1 MLIGTAICLVSIAV
15 LLAVPVTLSYQ
26 LSRRQAL
33 EATVK
38 LRWMFGL
45 VRLELPLTPRR
56 PAASKRGSGTRR
68 KRQDEATGR
77 GKNAIAVIRHHAFRK
92 RLVRFLRDVWGAVHM
107 QGLRLRVR
115 IGLGDPADT
124 GQLWAVMGPLSG
136 ILATIQSASIEI
148 EPEFVDPVFELDSS
162 GTIHLVPLRM
172 IYLGLGL
179 AASPSFWQ
187 GIRKMR

>member
-1 MLIGTAICLVSIAV
+1 MLIGTAICLVGLAV

-33 EATVK
+33 EANVK

-45 VRLELPLTPRR
+45 VRLELPLTPPR
-56 PAASKRGSGTRR
+56 PVASKRGSGNRK
-68 KRQDEATGR
+68 KRQDVATGR
-77 GKNAIAVIRHHAFRK
+77 GTNAIAAIRNRAFRK
-92 RLVRFLRDVWGAVHM
+92 RVIKFLRDVWGAVHM

-136 ILATIQSASIEI
+136 ILATTQSASIEI
-148 EPEFVDPVFELDSS
+148 EPEFIDPVFELDSS
-162 GTIHLVPLRM
+162 GTVHLVPLRM

-179 AASPSFWQ
+179 VASPSFWQ
-187 GIRKMR
+187 GIRKIR